1 MKSLLLPMVSPVD
14 RIILTTSL
22 ESIQTINHQMDVV
35 SKEISNYASKKDK
48 DVKILLSITGIDI
61 FAAMLISSEIVN
73 IERFST
79 PWKLEVMQD

>member
-1 MKSLLLPMVSPVD
+1 
-14 RIILTTSL
+14 
-22 ESIQTINHQMDVV
+22 MDIV

-61 FAAMLISSEIVN
+61 FAAMFISSEIVN

-79 PWKLEVMQD
+79 P